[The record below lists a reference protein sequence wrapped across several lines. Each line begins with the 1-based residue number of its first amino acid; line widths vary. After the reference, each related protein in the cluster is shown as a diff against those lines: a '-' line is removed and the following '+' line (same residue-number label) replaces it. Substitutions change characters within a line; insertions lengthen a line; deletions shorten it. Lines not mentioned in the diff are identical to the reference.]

1 MLNFKKEELTEEQKV
16 AKQISAMGDSVTL
29 INRLIA
35 EGTHNEQVH
44 DTISRNVE
52 HLALMVG
59 KDIIKNSGTDLS
71 GFTKAIADGRAFIP
85 SAGIATI

>member
-1 MLNFKKEELTEEQKV
+1 
-16 AKQISAMGDSVTL
+16 MGDSVTL
-29 INRLIA
+29 INKLIA
-35 EGTHNEQVH
+35 EGTHNDQVH

-71 GFTKAIADGRAFIP
+71 SFNTTIADGRAFVP
-85 SAGIATI
+85 SAGVTKP

>member
-1 MLNFKKEELTEEQKV
+1 MPRFNREDLTEEQKV
-16 AKQISAMGDSVTL
+16 ARQISAMGDSVTL

-59 KDIIKNSGTDLS
+59 KDIIVNSGTDLS
-71 GFTKAIADGRAFIP
+71 SFNTAITQGRAFI
-85 SAGIATI
+85 S

>member
-1 MLNFKKEELTEEQKV
+1 MLKFNREELTEEQKV
-16 AKQISAMGDSVTL
+16 AKQISAMGDSVNL

-35 EGTHNEQVH
+35 EGVHNEQVH

-59 KDIIKNSGTDLS
+59 KNIIKDSGTDLS
-71 GFTKAIADGRAFIP
+71 EFNTAIADGREFVPAEK
-85 SAGIATI
+85 

>member
-1 MLNFKKEELTEEQKV
+1 MPNFKREELTEEQKV

-29 INRLIA
+29 INKLIA
-35 EGTHNEQVH
+35 EGTHNDQVH

-71 GFTKAIADGRAFIP
+71 GFNTTITQGRAFI
-85 SAGIATI
+85 S